1 MAKKTLVLLC
11 AMAILFLGKAA
22 TAGEPF
28 KVTANYTVENSFYRL
43 TIDTER
49 GGAIRSFRLKT
60 FDPDK
65 EWIYPDGGGFLE
77 DKIWQQP
84 QPGELQD
91 FPYESKVLEQTP
103 ERFKIELWRAFKQ
116 VPYTGLIFRKV
127 ITLSNNS
134 PAIQVRMTLEN
145 PTDKEMFPGAWIQN
159 RFYCAGSKGDQVMYT
174 PSFMGIRTATLLGG
188 KSLPNANVF
197 VRRPA
202 APWAMTFEPKA
213 KVGMLFL
220 ADFNYL
226 QQFYTCLPYYT
237 TEVFYDR
244 VLLRPGKSW
253 SSDYTLVPVSGVG
266 NCFHADTELFIS
278 ATQDKDVVT
287 FAVRAVD
294 APVAQATI
302 DIKVDSSDRSEKL
315 AEKSV
320 SLKDLSAGKP
330 QGVAVT
336 IPGAQEKPV
345 IVAMT
350 ITTQG
355 KSRTAEFMY
364 SANDAFYQ
372 LQESAVTFR
381 ATMPKKLKPEL
392 MGDRN
397 LKLTPHQ
404 NLSVFY
410 GLGLWHEYNRI
421 EEILR
426 ELDPKTDF
434 KTSYFK
440 TGTLGPEL
448 STQPLLAEELMV
460 HDLVVLNNV
469 GANAFG
475 EAGEIAVEQYV
486 KAGGALLVCGGVLSL
501 GKSRW
506 DESPLAAVL
515 PVETAGSFD
524 LERLTGFQAI
534 EGGKNFGSVEWIQRV
549 KSVKLGAK
557 VLLTVGGKPLLV
569 EGPHGKG
576 KVLVWLGTPMG
587 EPPTGIEAYWKSEN
601 WKKFMKK
608 IIENILPEIK

>member
-1 MAKKTLVLLC
+1 MSRKIFVMLC
-11 AMAILFLGKAA
+11 AMAILSLGKVA
-22 TAGEPF
+22 TATEPL

-43 TIDTER
+43 TIDPEK

-103 ERFKIELWRAFKQ
+103 ERFKIELWRAFKRA
-116 VPYTGLIFRKV
+116 PYTGLVFRKT
-127 ITLSNNS
+127 ITLTSGS
-134 PAIQVRMTLEN
+134 PAIQVHMTLEN

-174 PSFMGIRTATLLGG
+174 PSFMGIRAATLLDG
-188 KSLPNANVF
+188 KSLPAGNVF
-197 VRRPA
+197 VRRPSA
-202 APWAMTFEPKA
+202 SWAMTFDPNT
-213 KVGMLFL
+213 KVGILFL

-278 ATQDKDVVT
+278 ATQEKDTVS
-287 FAVRAVD
+287 FAVQAVN
-294 APVAQATI
+294 APVTQVEI
-302 DIKVDSSDRSEKL
+302 GIKVSSSDLSAQL
-315 AEKSV
+315 AEKTQV
-320 SLKDLSAGKP
+320 LKDLAAGKP
-330 QGVAVT
+330 QNIGIT
-336 IPGAQEKPV
+336 IPGSQEKPV
-345 IVAMT
+345 IMAMT
-350 ITTQG
+350 ITSNG
-355 KSRTAEFMY
+355 KTRTTEFMY

-381 ATMPKKLKPEL
+381 AAMPKKLKPEL

-448 STQPLLAEELMV
+448 SIQPLLAEELMG

-486 KAGGALLVCGGVLSL
+486 KAGGSLLVCGGVLSL

-524 LERLTGFQAI
+524 LERLTGFKPI
-534 EGGKNFGSVEWIQRV
+534 EGGENLGSVEWIQKV
-549 KSVKLGAK
+549 KSVKPESK
-557 VLLTVGGKPLLV
+557 VLLETGKKPLLV
-569 EGPHGKG
+569 EGKYGKG

-587 EPPTGIEAYWKSEN
+587 EPPSGTVPYWKSEN
-601 WKKFMKK
+601 WKKFMKTK
-608 IIENILPEIK
+608 IKSILLEVK